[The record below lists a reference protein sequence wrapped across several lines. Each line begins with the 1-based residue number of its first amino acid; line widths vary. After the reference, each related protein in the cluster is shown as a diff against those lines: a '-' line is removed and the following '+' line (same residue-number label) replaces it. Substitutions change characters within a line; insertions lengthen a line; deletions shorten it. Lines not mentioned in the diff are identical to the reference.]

1 MVFKLSF
8 ELVDV
13 VKGGGGVICKKEV
26 IYRMV
31 EVNRVFVYFC

>member
-13 VKGGGGVICKKEV
+13 VNGSGDVICKKEE